1 MSENKTNNLNNTRAR
16 YEFISFENT
25 QRITD
30 PSEASNKNFFC
41 RKTSNFNGS
50 CNVTL
55 HLWCDIN
62 IYINGVC
69 SYVCRWKN
77 YRWQHLILIGSRQM
91 PPFFRRCGHLRTPT
105 QVSEDFK
112 HQSKIEQYYSSR
124 IRRFW
129 VRTGIQIQHPPGSVL
144 GEKQS
149 RIDQM
154 VLEDFSKIIEAI
166 LLDSMWPGTDPVKR
180 VHLCWG
186 PALSFFYCTDLCFSN
201 TWEILLMASVNT
213 FYNRLK

>member
-16 YEFISFENT
+16 YDFISFENT

-30 PSEASNKNFFC
+30 PSEASNKIFFC

-77 YRWQHLILIGSRQM
+77 YRWQQLILIGSRQM
-91 PPFFRRCGHLRTPT
+91 PPFFQRCGHLRTPT
-105 QVSEDFK
+105 QVSEDLKTPIKNWAILFFK
-112 HQSKIEQYYSSR
+112 DTEILGANWNSNPASSR
-124 IRRFW
+124 LCTWRKAKSNR
-129 VRTGIQIQHPPGSVL
+129 PN
-144 GEKQS
+144 
-149 RIDQM
+149 
-154 VLEDFSKIIEAI
+154 
-166 LLDSMWPGTDPVKR
+166 GT
-180 VHLCWG
+180 W
-186 PALSFFYCTDLCFSN
+186 
-201 TWEILLMASVNT
+201 
-213 FYNRLK
+213 RLF

>member
-1 MSENKTNNLNNTRAR
+1 MSENKTYTSFYAR
-16 YEFISFENT
+16 LVESHLSWKNSENYRSKKRHQT
-25 QRITD
+25 I
-30 PSEASNKNFFC
+30 FFC

-77 YRWQHLILIGSRQM
+77 YRWQQLILIGSRQM

-112 HQSKIEQYYSSR
+112 TPIKNWAILFFKNTEILGANWNSNPASSR
-124 IRRFW
+124 LCTWRKAKSNR
-129 VRTGIQIQHPPGSVL
+129 PN
-144 GEKQS
+144 
-149 RIDQM
+149 
-154 VLEDFSKIIEAI
+154 
-166 LLDSMWPGTDPVKR
+166 GT
-180 VHLCWG
+180 W
-186 PALSFFYCTDLCFSN
+186 
-201 TWEILLMASVNT
+201 
-213 FYNRLK
+213 RLF